1 MPAIAGERRR
11 DLGAS
16 RASTVAGTGGRSR
29 AWHDGLVI
37 LDPRVPLLEFDG
49 ERSAVIEPAPGPG
62 SVKAPVAAVA
72 CFFPE
77 VVAEWAKNA
86 TSLLDLPARENLWEI
101 EYRGQR
107 LALFY
112 PGTGAPL
119 AASRL
124 ECVIA
129 AGCRAIV
136 ACGAAGAL
144 VPDLD
149 MGYHVISVTAAIR
162 DEGTSYHYLEP
173 ARAIDV
179 APEVVDVL
187 ERVAHSRNEPYLAG
201 MTWTTDGYFR
211 ETHARVAR
219 RRAEGCLTV
228 EMEAAAMLA
237 VARFRGVRL
246 GHYLYAADDL
256 TGEVWDHREWWNS
269 PRRNDLTELAA
280 DAALALAGLD
290 GLPGT

>member
-1 MPAIAGERRR
+1 
-11 DLGAS
+11 
-16 RASTVAGTGGRSR
+16 
-29 AWHDGLVI
+29 VI
-37 LDPRVPLLEFDG
+37 VEPQVPLLEFDG
-49 ERSAVIEPAPGPG
+49 ERSAVIEPATGRGVP
-62 SVKAPVAAVA
+62 KAPAAAVA

-77 VVAEWAKNA
+77 VVAEWTKDA
-86 TSLLDLPARENLWEI
+86 TSILDLPAREHLWEV
-101 EYRGQR
+101 EHQGQR

-112 PGTGAPL
+112 PGMGGPL

-124 ECVIA
+124 ECAIA

-144 VPDLD
+144 LPELE
-149 MGYHVISVTAAIR
+149 MGHHVISVTAAVR

-173 ARAIDV
+173 ARTIDV
-179 APEVVDVL
+179 APEIVEVL
-187 ERVAHSRNEPYLAG
+187 EKVAHSRNEPYIAG

-211 ETHARVAR
+211 ETPARVAR

-256 TGEVWDHREWWNS
+256 AGEVWDHREWWDS
-269 PRRNDLTELAA
+269 PRRNDLTDLAA
-280 DAALALAGLD
+280 DAAFALLGL
-290 GLPGT
+290 GELPGT